1 MRSESQVNLQKH
13 IRFFHMKSS
22 PAQTNDILRE
32 DKSVETYS
40 GESYGYLDVKEKVL
54 KSKDY
59 ENYPCFYCQKD
70 ILSEQNMLEH
80 RIRCHGVSD
89 KPSLFSLPIRPPQT
103 FQQMNLVSWKGLE
116 SKKQQHWSFKYTLV
130 KH

>member
-1 MRSESQVNLQKH
+1 MRSESQVNLQRH

-80 RIRCHGVSD
+80 RLRCHGVSD
-89 KPSLFSLPIRPPQT
+89 KPSLFSLPIRQPRT
-103 FQQMNLVSWKGLE
+103 FQQMNLESCKGLE
-116 SKKQQHWSFKYTLV
+116 SKKQQH
-130 KH
+130 